1 MTQNAAY
8 PRREDARLYK
18 PVDTRAPRGRVRRCD
33 RERAT
38 RRRTSRGLLERTID
52 LPKTTLVDDS

>member
-8 PRREDARLYK
+8 PRREVAHLYK
-18 PVDTRAPRGRVRRCD
+18 PVDTRAPRDRRCD